1 MQYFT
6 KFLPVEG
13 EIKEGDIVQGVSGYF
28 YQVKDIFHDAGK
40 ATSIK
45 GESLLL
51 SQLQKVKLFLCS
63 RDIQVGDIMTVLS
76 NGCLWGKPGET
87 CILMENFRA
96 KCAVKAHSGMVYY
109 AHCDIAFSVQQGTV
123 TKVIGEISPAAVWIK
138 EGDEVDEAQTLPVIL
153 YADNKPVL
161 PYTWGKE
168 LQNDYPNEYRDA
180 YQIKCPTCGTFH

>member
-1 MQYFT
+1 MPYFT
-6 KFLPVEG
+6 KYLPVEG

-63 RDIQVGDIMTVLS
+63 RDIQVGDKYRITDGFGTDGIEFEFKEGQPKRTS
-76 NGCLWGKPGET
+76 
-87 CILMENFRA
+87 
-96 KCAVKAHSGMVYY
+96 
-109 AHCDIAFSVQQGTV
+109 AF
-123 TKVIGEISPAAVWIK
+123 KVIGEISPAAVWIK

-168 LQNDYPNEYRDA
+168 LQNDYPKEYRDA